1 MCFVCECLSL
11 IFAMKYY
18 KDARSCGSL
27 CLCVYDSD
35 SDSDSDYDISDSV
48 SHSDSDSASHSDSN
62 SDVSIEYNSP
72 SSYRQPLG
80 NGQSLSRRYC
90 THSERLFSCANC
102 TAREFHGA
110 LAVSRKYLK
119 QSK

>member
-18 KDARSCGSL
+18 KDARSSGSL
-27 CLCVYDSD
+27 CLCVYD

-72 SSYRQPLG
+72 SSYCQPLG

-90 THSERLFSCANC
+90 KHSVWLFLCAVR
-102 TAREFHGA
+102 TASEFQGA
-110 LAVSRKYLK
+110 LAVSRKYFK

>member
-18 KDARSCGSL
+18 KNARSSGSL
-27 CLCVYDSD
+27 CLCVYD

-48 SHSDSDSASHSDSN
+48 SHSDSDSGSHSDSN

-90 THSERLFSCANC
+90 KHSEHSFECATY
-102 TAREFHGA
+102 TALASQGA
-110 LAVSRKYLK
+110 LAVSCKYFK